1 MKRIAYFV
9 VAALVALVV
18 LVWLAGF
25 IRGYLDARSG
35 ATHPPT
41 QDSALV
47 AYGVADRDNPGV
59 QNPSRLQLLA
69 SNVPCDTYAGP

>member
-1 MKRIAYFV
+1 VKRIAYFV

-41 QDSALV
+41 QGSALV
-47 AYGVADRDNPGV
+47 A
-59 QNPSRLQLLA
+59 
-69 SNVPCDTYAGP
+69 